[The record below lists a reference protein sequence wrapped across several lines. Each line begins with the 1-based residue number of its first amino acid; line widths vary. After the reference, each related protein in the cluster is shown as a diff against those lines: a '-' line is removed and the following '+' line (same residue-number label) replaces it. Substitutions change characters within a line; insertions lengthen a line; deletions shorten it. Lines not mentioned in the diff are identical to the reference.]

1 MYVTHQKLYG
11 CSIRDRGVINKQ
23 AISNMK
29 IRSMANKN
37 GLRSMLRLIFNFQTG
52 SQPEVHRTLNSVLF
66 LKLKMKSSKIGK
78 QVEFEDEVLDHN
90 GNRRPRN
97 SEGRSLKSYQPY
109 ISHFMSHILLNSYL
123 LLLGGCRT
131 CKVWTMDHSLWTIIY
146 GGVPYTSL
154 G

>member
-66 LKLKMKSSKIGK
+66 LKLKMESSKIGK

-97 SEGRSLKSYQPY
+97 SEGKSLKSY
-109 ISHFMSHILLNSYL
+109 
-123 LLLGGCRT
+123 
-131 CKVWTMDHSLWTIIY
+131 
-146 GGVPYTSL
+146 
-154 G
+154 